1 MSVDVEVCNGAD
13 GKSSPEGILGASGE
27 DLKEVRFVVYGR
39 PVPKE
44 RPRVVNGHAY
54 TPQKTRVA
62 EERVGFAYRSAY
74 RGFKFGRG
82 VPLKMEVKFTYV
94 VPKGVS
100 KRVRAKMEA
109 GEVFPVGKPD
119 VDNILKLV
127 QDSGNG
133 LIWHDDSQIVEV
145 EARKVYGGE
154 YKTEIRIVEVGGC
167 AE

>member
-1 MSVDVEVCNGAD
+1 MVGEEIYNGAHE
-13 GKSSPEGILGASGE
+13 KSSPEGILGASGD

-54 TPQKTRVA
+54 TPQKTRDA

-74 RGFKFGRG
+74 HGFKFGKG
-82 VPLKMEVKFTYV
+82 VPLKMEVEFTYE
-94 VPKGVS
+94 VPKSAS
-100 KRVRAKMEA
+100 KRLKERMEA

-145 EARKVYGGE
+145 EARKVYGRE
-154 YKTEIRIVEVGGC
+154 YKTEIRIVEVGGG